1 MKTIRIR
8 SFQNFMEEVESIK
21 NLGIDI
27 VLFRGQSENKPLLPS
42 IARNDAKIDTT
53 DLEKKMLD
61 DLKRR
66 SPLLIKMEIKD
77 DWQWLVLAQHF
88 GLKTRLLDWSSNPLV
103 ALWFACK
110 DQHFMDKSSYVYIF
124 EGNDSLLVDTVI
136 LESPFTNSTT
146 KILRPLLNNERI
158 IAQAGWFTAH
168 KFSNKAKRFV
178 KFETNK
184 EVKNSITRIE
194 IPANIK
200 KEILKKLSIF
210 GINNRT
216 MYPDL
221 VGLCG
226 HINWKYLERESLT

>member
-1 MKTIRIR
+1 MKTIKVF
-8 SFQNFMEEVESIK
+8 SFQNFMEQVESIK

-27 VLFRGQSENKPLLPS
+27 VLFRGQAVDNSLLPS
-42 IARNDAKIDTT
+42 IARKDPNIDTT
-53 DLEKKMLD
+53 ELEKEMLE

-66 SPLLIKMEIKD
+66 STLLINKEVKN
-77 DWQWLVLAQHF
+77 DWECLILAQHF

-103 ALWFACK
+103 ALWFACEN
-110 DQHFMDKSSYVYIF
+110 QYLMDKNSFVYILK
-124 EGNDSLLVDTVI
+124 GNSDMLVDI
-136 LESPFTNSTT
+136 KNIESPFNNSKT

-168 KFSNKAKRFV
+168 KFSNKSKKFV
-178 KFETNK
+178 KLETNND
-184 EVKNSITRIE
+184 VKSLINRIE

-200 KEILKKLSIF
+200 RDILKKLSIF

-221 VGLCG
+221 VGLCA
-226 HINWKYLERESLT
+226 HINWKHIERGTIN

>member
-1 MKTIRIR
+1 M
-8 SFQNFMEEVESIK
+8 NEVESIK

-27 VLFRGQSENKPLLPS
+27 VLFRGQPKYDSLLPS
-42 IARNDAKIDTT
+42 IARKNPNTDTT
-53 DLEKKMLD
+53 ELEKEMLE

-66 SPLLIKMEIKD
+66 STLLINKEMKN
-77 DWQWLVLAQHF
+77 DWEWLILAQHF

-103 ALWFACK
+103 ALWFACENHK
-110 DQHFMDKSSYVYIF
+110 FMNKNSFVYILK
-124 EGNDSLLVDTVI
+124 GNSDMLVDITTT
-136 LESPFTNSTT
+136 ESPFNNSKT

-168 KFSNKAKRFV
+168 KYSNKSNKFV
-178 KFETNK
+178 NLETNI
-184 EVKNSITRIE
+184 EVKSLINTIE

-200 KEILKKLSIF
+200 GDMLKKLSIF

-221 VGLCG
+221 AGLCA
-226 HINWKYLERESLT
+226 HINWKHIERGSITKI